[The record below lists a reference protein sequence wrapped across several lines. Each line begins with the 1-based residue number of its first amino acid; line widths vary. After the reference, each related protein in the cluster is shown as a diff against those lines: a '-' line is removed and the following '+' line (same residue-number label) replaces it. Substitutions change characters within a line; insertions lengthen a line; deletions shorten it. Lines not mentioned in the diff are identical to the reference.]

1 MPHYILLVNWTD
13 QGVRNVKDSA
23 KRAEAARSMAE
34 KAGGKLQLFYTLG
47 EYDVVGLLEMPN
59 DEATMKMALSLG
71 NLGNVRTKT
80 LKAWTEGEAAKV
92 VAQLP

>member
-1 MPHYILLVNWTD
+1 
-13 QGVRNVKDSA
+13 
-23 KRAEAARSMAE
+23 
-34 KAGGKLQLFYTLG
+34 
-47 EYDVVGLLEMPN
+47 
-59 DEATMKMALSLG
+59 MALSLG